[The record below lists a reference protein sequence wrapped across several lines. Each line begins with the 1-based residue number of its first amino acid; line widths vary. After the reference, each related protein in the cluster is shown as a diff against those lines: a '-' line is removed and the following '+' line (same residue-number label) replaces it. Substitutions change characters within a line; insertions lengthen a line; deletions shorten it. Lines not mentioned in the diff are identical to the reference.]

1 MKSMSIKARPIRNR
15 IFVKLDAPEERTKS
29 GLWLPETGQQPK
41 RMGVVLAV
49 GPGTEDARGEFVK
62 TALNVGDHVIFG
74 AYAGTEI
81 TVDEQKVRVM
91 RETDVVG
98 AFEGEPSDIQT
109 GPVSMKRE
117 GAHSWYR

>member
-1 MKSMSIKARPIRNR
+1 MTIKARPIHDR

-29 GLWLPETGQQPK
+29 GLWLPHNGQKPK

-49 GPGTEDARGEFVK
+49 GPGMEDAQGKFIK
-62 TALNVGDHVIFG
+62 TTLNVGAHVIFG

-81 TVDEQKVRVM
+81 KIGEQKVRVM
-91 RETDVVG
+91 RESDVVG
-98 AFEGEPSDIQT
+98 AFEGDPIDVQT

-117 GAHSWYR
+117 GAHSWYQ